1 MIKMIAAIG
10 QNNELGKN
18 GDLIWP
24 LKKDLRFFREI
35 TWGQDIIM
43 GRKTFESLPHL
54 LENRRH
60 IVLSRNPVNI
70 EGVTTYSD
78 IRALIADYQDKDAF
92 VIGGA
97 SVYASF
103 MDYAED
109 LYITHIEETDPEA
122 DTFFPQF
129 NPKEF
134 KKVYIDEDFE
144 DGILFKHILYKR
156 RK

>member
-1 MIKMIAAIG
+1 MISIIAAVG

-18 GDLIWP
+18 GELIWP

-60 IVLSRNPVNI
+60 IVLSKNQINVA
-70 EGVTTYSD
+70 GVTTYNNVQ
-78 IRALIADYQDKDAF
+78 ALITDFQDKNAF

-97 SVYASF
+97 SVYESF
-103 MDYAED
+103 MDYAES
-109 LYITHIEETDPEA
+109 LYITQIEETDPEA
-122 DTFFPQF
+122 DTFFPEF
-129 NPKEF
+129 DRSKF
-134 KKVYIDEDFE
+134 KKIYLDEDIENDIF
-144 DGILFKHILYKR
+144 FKHILYKR
-156 RK
+156 R